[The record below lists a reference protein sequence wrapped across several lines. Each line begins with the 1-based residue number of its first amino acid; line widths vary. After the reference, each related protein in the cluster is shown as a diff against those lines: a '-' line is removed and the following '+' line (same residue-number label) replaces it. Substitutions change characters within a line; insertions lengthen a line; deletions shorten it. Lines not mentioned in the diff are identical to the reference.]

1 MDMQTLEANVIA
13 ESHRTDKAS
22 EVPSFIRRAED
33 RIAREVRAVE
43 MLRFLELTEAERLVA
58 YSPAYRLPLTFLED
72 RTVSLRQTAQEGFE
86 DFTQR
91 PLEKVTASDLWT
103 VRSNGAVR
111 WYALKGDDTSAI
123 IEFRGNPAED
133 SIFDIEYFAKPA
145 RLVNPTDTN
154 RLLENHEALYLS
166 ATLFELFRNVQD
178 LELAQGQLDVY
189 TDAKNTVNELAGR
202 YFGGT
207 RLFGRKRVI
216 GETAGSGY

>member
-1 MDMQTLEANVIA
+1 MDKQTLEANVIA
-13 ESHRTDKAS
+13 ESHRSDKAS

-43 MLRFLELTEAERLVA
+43 MLRFLELTDAERLA
-58 YSPAYRLPLTFLED
+58 ADSPQYRLPLTFLED
-72 RTVSLRQTAQEGFE
+72 RAVFLEFMEQEGFE
-86 DFTQR
+86 EFPTR
-91 PLEKVTASDLWT
+91 GLEKVAASDLST
-103 VRSNGAVR
+103 VRMNGPPR

-123 IEFRGNPAED
+123 IEFRGRPGTG
-133 SIFDIEYFAKPA
+133 SIFQLEYFAKPA
-145 RLVNPTDTN
+145 RLENPTDTN

-166 ATLFELFRNVQD
+166 ATLFELFRNTQD

-207 RLFGRKRVI
+207 RLFGRRRVI

>member
-1 MDMQTLEANVIA
+1 MDKQTLETNVIA
-13 ESHRTDKAS
+13 ESHRSDKAS

-43 MLRFLELTEAERLVA
+43 MLRFLVLTDADRLVA
-58 YSPAYRLPLTFLED
+58 DSAAYRLPLTFLED
-72 RTVSLRQTAQEGFE
+72 RAVFLRQAIDEGFE
-86 DFTQR
+86 EFTAR
-91 PLEKVTASDLWT
+91 GLDKVTASDLAT
-103 VRSNGAVR
+103 VRSNGPVR
-111 WYALKGDDTSAI
+111 WYGLKGDDTSAI
-123 IEFRGNPAED
+123 IEFRGTPSAEA
-133 SIFDIEYFAKPA
+133 IFDVEYFAKPA
-145 RLVNPTDTN
+145 RLVDATDTN

-166 ATLFELFRNVQD
+166 ATLFELFRNTQD